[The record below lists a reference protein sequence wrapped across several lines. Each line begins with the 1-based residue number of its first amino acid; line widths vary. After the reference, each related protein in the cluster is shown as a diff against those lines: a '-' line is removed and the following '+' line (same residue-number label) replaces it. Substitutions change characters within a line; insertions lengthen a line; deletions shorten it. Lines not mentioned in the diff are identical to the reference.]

1 MPHDV
6 TQCSLRNSIQYRD
19 KLRVDGTLLDLTGY
33 SGLCV
38 HVFFNVGVFRDGDA
52 QQYLLAAYDG
62 LEI

>member
-33 SGLCV
+33 SGLYM
-38 HVFFNVGVFRDGDA
+38 HGFFNVWDEDGDA
-52 QQYLLAAYDG
+52 QQYLLAAYKG
-62 LEI
+62 HEI